1 LFVSTVENNGKK
13 KNPRNAEILTSELKA
28 FIKSHDGES
37 LQDAIHIV
45 VQEQAVAKFLC
56 AIATSGKL
64 DALPDLPE
72 NKKKKLD
79 SRPTPDEG
87 GSGNDSSAPIDEELT
102 FQDVLKMIK
111 DMTPGAK
118 FTLMRIDKEIV
129 GDDNYALVKKV
140 GAEDFITDSNQS
152 ARCLG
157 MMINLGTETYTLVFD
172 QTNGTVSR
180 KKLECC
186 LLAIHAIS
194 VTTPTKED
202 VHAALYT
209 RTVAIRNLDQKKLA
223 YVDGLV
229 QKEPANFE
237 PTFVSDLSKAQ
248 VFVVAGE
255 SGSGKSTYANNL
267 FKNDDDCVMLRHSVI
282 DDDLESNPKPS
293 ETLDGVTPDL
303 REFVELVTRELFDQ
317 GLVETQVYKSMR
329 SVSSSINQERNKWA
343 LTLAEKML
351 QQEAAGIGTGG
362 VSRWYDRKE
371 GGDKITLNK
380 LVLVFDECGKSPDFT
395 VGLIA
400 SARNLLIRLHKKKLA
415 TEMALVMCGSGL
427 EAVKTGTT
435 GNKYI
440 GSDPALTDV
449 VVMKFTD
456 LSKLADKSLRQSIGG
471 GVYSRF
477 LATNARMLV
486 HGILPT
492 LEENDL
498 VVMGPEDSW
507 SDLETRRIAFGSFR
521 FAMDIC
527 VRVYVKLNVL
537 ASMDM
542 SSRTVLLNA
551 SFQYMLRSA
560 LLNLRSSDEA
570 KLLIE
575 TLQQQTIEEDL
586 FRIGLATRDLSRT
599 SSALKYL
606 ACNGKTAPLYSANGV
621 AFEVLVAAHLH
632 RYLETLG
639 CMARIEDLR
648 FAWPPATEKNAVLGE
663 ENIDDRMRI
672 LKNTGKAD
680 VDMIVD
686 YFKKRLHVEHDVAL
700 VLRQG
705 VPNAQG
711 ADLLQFIL
719 KQHDGVRAVRMLEVS
734 IFQAKNWKS
743 QKFEGVMNKAA
754 QSIGVDTY
762 AYTNTPTKG
771 YAGYYYQATMTLCK
785 EVVRLANTG
794 VEDDMKFDFK
804 LKSRVI
810 VFAYS
815 HDKISPTDC
824 EDIKLLGVQLWS
836 KEMLEPTISSMLLA
850 DTDTEEL
857 VDAETE

>member
-1 LFVSTVENNGKK
+1 MK
-13 KNPRNAEILTSELKA
+13 KNPRPTSGFNDFIEIHRND
-28 FIKSHDGES
+28 KSLR
-37 LQDAIHIV
+37 LQDAIKRV
-45 VQEQAVAKFLC
+45 VTEKSAAAFLC
-56 AIATSGKL
+56 AIVTSGKL
-64 DALPDLPE
+64 NVADFPE
-72 NKKKKLD
+72 NKRMKLVTT
-79 SRPTPDEG
+79 PTPDEG

-157 MMINLGTETYTLVFD
+157 MIIRLGTETYTLVFD
-172 QTNGTVSR
+172 QTNGTVRR

-267 FKNDDDCVMLRHSVI
+267 FKNDEDCVMLRHSLI
-282 DDDLESNPKPS
+282 DNDLLLNLKPP
-293 ETLDGVTPDL
+293 ETLDGATPAL

-317 GLVETQVYKSMR
+317 GMKDWQVYKLMR
-329 SVSSSINQERNKWA
+329 SVSNRINEVRNTWA

-351 QQEAAGIGTGG
+351 REEAGLIKTGG

-371 GGDKITLNK
+371 GGELITLNK

-400 SARNLLIRLHKKKLA
+400 SARNLLLLLREKNLA
-415 TEMALVMCGSGL
+415 TDMALVMCGSGL
-427 EAVKTGTT
+427 ESVKTGTT
-435 GNKYI
+435 GNRYI

-456 LSKLADKSLRQSIGG
+456 LSKLADESLRHPIDR

-492 LEENDL
+492 LQENDL
-498 VVMGPEDSW
+498 VVKNVDYSW

-527 VRVYVKLNVL
+527 VRVYVKLNGL
-537 ASMDM
+537 ASMDTNH
-542 SSRTVLLNA
+542 RTELLNA

-560 LLNLRSSDEA
+560 LLKLQSSEEA
-570 KLLIE
+570 KRLIK
-575 TLQQQTIEEDL
+575 TLQLQTLEEEL
-586 FRIGLATRDLSRT
+586 FCIGLATRDLSRT

-606 ACNGKTAPLYSANGV
+606 ACNGKTAPPYSADGA
-621 AFEVLVAAHLH
+621 AFEVLVAVHLH

-639 CMARIEDLR
+639 CMAHIEDLR
-648 FAWPPATEKNAVLGE
+648 FAWPPATEKNAKLDEVSITE
-663 ENIDDRMRI
+663 KIER
-672 LKNTGKAD
+672 LKITGKAD
-680 VDMIVD
+680 VVMIVN
-686 YFKKRLHVEHDVAL
+686 YFKRRLCEEKDVAL

-719 KQHDGVRAVRMLEVS
+719 KQKDEVGAVRMLEVS

-743 QKFEGVMNKAA
+743 KKSKSVMNKAA
-754 QSIGVDTY
+754 KSIGVDTNK
-762 AYTNTPTKG
+762 NTKAPTSG
-771 YAGYYYQATMTLCK
+771 SAGYSYRATMTLCE
-785 EVVRLANTG
+785 EVVNKLAA
-794 VEDDMKFDFK
+794 EDGMEFKFK

-815 HDKISPTDC
+815 NDERSGTDC
-824 EDIKLLGVQLWS
+824 IDIKPLGVQLWS
-836 KEMLEPTISSMLLA
+836 KDMLEPTISSMLLA
-850 DTDTEEL
+850 DTDDEESVDTESE
-857 VDAETE
+857 